1 MNKLDVI
8 GILQEHGAI
17 VSGHFR
23 LPSGLHSPTF
33 IQAAVVLQYPHLAQR
48 IAKAMSA
55 KFPGEADV
63 VVAPAMGGVVIGQ
76 EVARVRKCRSI
87 FMERA
92 GGAMALKR
100 EFKLAAGERVLVVED
115 VLTTG
120 HTTSEVVALA
130 QAYGAKVVG
139 VAAIL
144 DRSMT
149 PLPLQVPVRALV
161 SYPVKVSPPDA
172 CELCARKVP
181 LSRLG
186 RQDLL
191 DFLPGE

>member
-33 IQAAVVLQYPHLAQR
+33 IQAAVVLQYPHLAQK

-55 KFPGEADV
+55 KFPSEADV
-63 VVAPAMGGVVIGQ
+63 VIAPAVGGVVIGQ

-87 FMERA
+87 FTERV
-92 GGAMALKR
+92 GGAMSLGR
-100 EFKLAAGERVLVVED
+100 EFQLSPGERVLVVED

-144 DRSMT
+144 DRSTT
-149 PLPLQVPVRALV
+149 PLPIPVPIRALV
-161 SYPVKVSPPDA
+161 SYPVKVAPPDA
-172 CELCARKVP
+172 CELCARQVP

-186 RQDLL
+186 RKDIL
-191 DFLPGE
+191 DFLQGE